1 MPCLRFIIACSVAL
15 ASAATAGDAPSP
27 VAAAVISAA
36 DAGSGPVAL
45 AAAAPPA
52 AKPEEALTPEEEID
66 SCLACH
72 GRSGLDVTLA
82 SGEVVSLKVDEK
94 HFNKST
100 HKKLGC
106 TDCHAELK
114 GVEGEHAKRP
124 LKSRRDFAIAYSEG
138 CKKCHFQN
146 YTDTLDSVHHA
157 QLAKGKLG
165 AAVCADCHGAHDIT
179 SPAEPRSKISKTC
192 SACHQ
197 KISEAYVKSV
207 HGQAL
212 AQDNDDV
219 PACTDCHRSHDIAD
233 PRTGAWRVKTPELC
247 GNCHTNEKLM
257 KKYNLSTKVLQTY
270 LSDFHGV
277 TAKFQEGQPGEKG
290 EKGQNPVVALCTDCH
305 GVHDITK
312 VRDPDSKVLQA
323 NLLNTCRK
331 CHVDAKADF
340 PASWLSHYEPSLT
353 KSPVVYLVK
362 VFYTFFIPF
371 MIGGLA
377 LQIILHL
384 WRLVVNR

>member
-1 MPCLRFIIACSVAL
+1 MQNLRWIAACLLVA
-15 ASAATAGDAPSP
+15 AP
-27 VAAAVISAA
+27 VAGANEAPPPAVPVPAA
-36 DAGSGPVAL
+36 DAGPGV
-45 AAAAPPA
+45 AAPVA
-52 AKPEEALTPEEEID
+52 AKPEDALTPEEEVD
-66 SCLACH
+66 SCLGCH
-72 GRSGLDVTLA
+72 GRRGLDLTLA
-82 SGEVVSLKVDEK
+82 SGELLSLKVDEA
-94 HFNKST
+94 HFKKSS
-100 HKKLGC
+100 HKKLAC

-114 GVEGEHAKRP
+114 GALGEHPKRP
-124 LKSRRDFAIAYSEG
+124 LKSRRDFAIGYSEG

-165 AAVCADCHGAHDIT
+165 AAVCSDCHGAHDVT
-179 SPAEPRSKISKTC
+179 SPAEPRSRISKTC

-212 AQDNDDV
+212 ASGESEDV
-219 PACTDCHRSHDIAD
+219 PACTDCHRSHAIAD

-257 KKYNLSTKVLQTY
+257 AKYKLSTKVLQTY
-270 LSDFHGV
+270 LADFHGV
-277 TAKFQEGQPGEKG
+277 TAKFQEGEKG
-290 EKGQNPVVALCTDCH
+290 QDQNPVVALCTDCH

-312 VRDPDSKVLQA
+312 VDAPDSKVLQQ
-323 NLLNTCRK
+323 NLLTTCRK
-331 CHVDAKADF
+331 CHPGVTADF
-340 PASWLSHYEPSLT
+340 PASWLSHYEPSLA
-353 KSPVVYLVK
+353 KAPLVYLVK